1 MSILAYASM
10 GGAGDYPSASSG
22 LTLSDSMKFL
32 SQDGL
37 LLA

>member
-1 MSILAYASM
+1 M
-10 GGAGDYPSASSG
+10 GGAGDFPSAPLG
-22 LTLSDSMKFL
+22 LTLSDSMKFK